1 MADDSE
7 KSVEIKT
14 DGAKDENSSSD
25 DDNSNV
31 NIAENEEPV
40 KTFKD
45 LVSNVS

>member
-14 DGAKDENSSSD
+14 DDAKDEDSSS

>member
-1 MADDSE
+1 MADDS
-7 KSVEIKT
+7 KKIVGIKT
-14 DGAKDENSSSD
+14 DDAKDGDSSN

-31 NIAENEEPV
+31 NIAENDEQL